1 MKRFTPSLHARYSCK
16 MFHEPQGWRP
26 HCSVGLWRPPTH
38 TCCQGKVNT
47 DSEARG
53 PLTESPPLTPLLCS
67 VFLGN
72 LLPQFGFEPTHLEGE
87 RAILQPCI
95 EWLQANRI
103 YFQMIWRS
111 EWIIFPL
118 EAWLRTVGLAPLNQ
132 SELKKKAVKK
142 NLKGFLRTISPGP

>member
-1 MKRFTPSLHARYSCK
+1 MYLGNKNFDLNLAWMKRFTPSLHPCYSCK
-16 MFHEPQGWRP
+16 MFHAPPCWRP
-26 HCSVGLWRPPTH
+26 CCSVWLRRPPTRA
-38 TCCQGKVNT
+38 CCQEKVNT

-53 PLTESPPLTPLLCS
+53 PLTESPPLTTLLCS

-72 LLPQFGFEPTHLEGE
+72 VLPQFGLEPTHLEGE
-87 RAILQPCI
+87 RAILQPRM

-118 EAWLRTVGLAPLNQ
+118 EAWLRTIGLATLNQ
-132 SELKKKAVKK
+132 SA
-142 NLKGFLRTISPGP
+142 